1 MAKDTKADESK
12 PAKRVRLSDTERLA
26 KMQADLEAAKA
37 KAADKAKAK
46 VKAMHA
52 EIDKVAARIT
62 SEQVKLEALN
72 AELTELEVLAG
83 GDQPAG

>member
-1 MAKDTKADESK
+1 MAKDTKADKSE

-26 KMQADLEAAKA
+26 KMQAELEAAKA

-46 VKAMHA
+46 VKAKHA

-62 SEQVKLEALN
+62 SEQVKLEKLN
-72 AELTELEVLAG
+72 NELNELEALAG
-83 GDQPAG
+83 ADQPAG